1 MKLTFKSFKYTMS
14 LIGDIIKDTIH
25 RWIFLFVIIV
35 GVADFLV
42 KESTLT
48 GGLAFMGFIV
58 FAGMLNVMHLRRELK
73 DLNDNWGKIK

>member
-25 RWIFLFVIIV
+25 RWIFLFVIII
-35 GVADFLV
+35 GIADFFV

-58 FAGMLNVMHLRRELK
+58 FAGMLNVMHLRKE
-73 DLNDNWGKIK
+73 IKEINKFWEGVK